1 MSQGIKM
8 KPGAEKLLNYF
19 KSNSLE
25 EIVVT
30 SFQKIDPKWTN
41 KTLNRVVEDHPE
53 LFQLE
58 DDKVRL
64 VSTKATDLTPYIET
78 RRELVTSLEKFLV
91 GPFAESEVLGEKKRP
106 MQLYLTGKLVPF
118 GSSANV
124 VHESD
129 YDIQTN
135 QLLEHEKVDE
145 YLSNRDI
152 FRPSSM
158 GFSFKMKKLAPIIIE
173 ASWGMYYGK
182 EFERTSHRESWTIDL
197 APNESKTLTNEKKS
211 SDPARVKYTVMKR
224 EGSFH
229 VSVFLLNNYVKND
242 GTYPLQEEIMFQ
254 TKLSVSLDKNHMSF
268 FTSKADQYNVA
279 DELLYREFQELAIGH
294 GVGVNWVVDSDKVQI
309 ESTWLPF
316 YELPSV
322 EHTEMKDQ
330 DFSMNKLSNMSAIE
344 LKEYLSIIPK
354 RYREWLDIQK
364 DLVENLE
371 SKLKS
376 EAENNIVK
384 IDEMIR
390 RIEDGIKFITQS
402 EECIGKQ
409 AFQFANRSMMI
420 QQAQTKVAL
429 KYRSSSK
436 RVKVEYDGKWRLF
449 QIMFVLMNISG
460 ISERNH
466 KDRELVDL
474 IWFPTGGGKTEA
486 YLGVAAYL
494 MAYRRLSANI
504 VNVEEYAGVTV
515 FMRYTLRLLTI
526 QQFQRATALICA
538 AEYIRQEQPHIYGSV
553 PFSIGLWIGSDS
565 SPNTLED
572 AVAKLEDIKNG
583 REVLKGNPMQLSHC
597 PWCGTKLLATD
608 YEFTKDTQKISCNH
622 PQCNFYGTEG
632 LPVYTVDEAIY
643 NQVPTIIIGTVD
655 KIAQLPWKNNMY
667 ELFGQ
672 KNFYHPVN
680 GFSYEDKKS
689 KRGYQKI
696 ERLKPPELII
706 QDELHLISGPL
717 GSLTGIYEV
726 AVDLLC
732 EFNGSRP
739 KIIAST
745 ATIRGAKEQVYALY
759 GREVNQF
766 PLPVVKAD
774 DNFVS
779 KSTDKKP
786 GRLYMG
792 ICAPGVSGK
801 IQSIQTYAALSM
813 ISRTTPSEHID
824 PYWTMLGYFNTV
836 KELAG
841 MLTTFKD
848 EIPSRLDMLDP
859 EKVFFHDLQV
869 EEMTSRKKAKEIPEL
884 LTFMEK
890 TKKEAGALDAVLATN
905 MISVGVDVN
914 RLGIMVVHGQPKT
927 TSEYIQA
934 TSRVG
939 RKYPGLV
946 LTIFNSMRSRDL
958 SHYERFKAYHQTLY
972 RNVETMSVTPFT
984 IGSRRKGLTGS
995 LIGFLRQ
1002 SLIEISK
1009 EKSANQFTVTNKVE
1023 ELRGRFL
1030 DRIDKTENWN
1040 TQEADAVLT
1049 QYLKWWEDVAS
1060 KYHENLSYRKSD
1072 YTKNHLLR
1080 QFDEKAKTL
1089 EAKPAMTSL
1098 RSVEAEIIVE
1108 EMWSKNE

>member
-1 MSQGIKM
+1 MSQEVKM

-19 KSNSLE
+19 NSNSLE
-25 EIVVT
+25 ELST
-30 SFQKIDPKWTN
+30 SSFQKIDPKWTK
-41 KTLNRVVEDHPE
+41 KTLNRVVEEHSS
-53 LFQLE
+53 LFELE
-58 DDKVRL
+58 DNKVRL
-64 VSTKATDLTPYIET
+64 VLKKAMDLTPYIET
-78 RRELVTSLEKFLV
+78 RSEIVKNLDQFLV

-106 MQLYLTGKLVPF
+106 MALYLTGKLVPF

-124 VHESD
+124 VNESD
-129 YDIQTN
+129 FDIQTN
-135 QLLEHEKVDE
+135 QLLENEKVDE

-158 GFSFKMKKLAPIIIE
+158 GFSFKMKKLAPIRIQ
-173 ASWGMYYGK
+173 ASWGMYQGK
-182 EFERTSHRESWTIDL
+182 DFERTSHHESWTIDL
-197 APNESKTLTNEKKS
+197 APDESKTLMNGKKT

-224 EGSFH
+224 DGSFH
-229 VSVFLLNNYVKND
+229 VSVFLFNNYVKND

-254 TKLSVSLDKNHMSF
+254 TKLSVSLDEKHMSF

-279 DELLYREFQELAIGH
+279 DELLYRDFQELAIGH
-294 GVGVNWVVDSDKVQI
+294 GVGVNWQVDSNIVQI

-322 EHTEMKDQ
+322 EHTELNDH
-330 DFSMNKLSNMSAIE
+330 DFSMGKLSNMTAIE
-344 LKEYLSIIPK
+344 LKDYLSIIPK
-354 RYREWLDIQK
+354 KYKEWLKIQK
-364 DLVENLE
+364 DHLE
-371 SKLKS
+371 DLDPKLKV
-376 EAENNIVK
+376 EAEKSIKK
-384 IDEMIR
+384 INKMIA
-390 RIEDGIKFITQS
+390 RIEAGIEFITES
-402 EECIGKQ
+402 DDCIGKQ
-409 AFQFANRSMMI
+409 AFQFSNRSMMI

-436 RVKVEYDGKWRLF
+436 RVKAEYDGKWRLF
-449 QIMFVLMNISG
+449 QIMFLLMNISG
-460 ISERNH
+460 VSEHNH
-466 KDRELVDL
+466 EDREIVDL

-494 MAYRRLSANI
+494 MAYRRLSSNI
-504 VNVEEYAGVTV
+504 LNVEEYAGVTI

-538 AEYIRQEQPHIYGSV
+538 AEYIRQEQPHIYGAV

-565 SPNTLED
+565 SPNTLGD
-572 AVAKLEDIKNG
+572 AAAKLEDIKNG
-583 REVLKGNPMQLSHC
+583 KEVLKGNPIQLSHC

-608 YEFTKDTQKISCNH
+608 YEFTKDTQKISCNQ
-622 PQCNFYGTEG
+622 PQCNFYGENG
-632 LPVYTVDEAIY
+632 LPVYTVDDAIY

-655 KIAQLPWKNNMY
+655 KIAQLPWKNNMS

-672 KNFYHPVN
+672 KNFYHPVT
-680 GFSYEDKKS
+680 GFVYDGKKS

-696 ERLKPPELII
+696 QRLKPPELII

-732 EFNGSRP
+732 EFNGSGP

-766 PLPVVKAD
+766 PLPVLKAD

-779 KSTDKKP
+779 KSSDKKP

-813 ISRTTPSEHID
+813 ISRTSVTEHID

-859 EKVFFHDLQV
+859 EKAFSHDLQV

-884 LTFMEK
+884 LTSMEK
-890 TKKEAGALDAVLATN
+890 TNKEAGAIDAVLATN
-905 MISVGVDVN
+905 MISVGVDVD

-958 SHYERFKAYHQTLY
+958 SHYERFRAYHQTLY
-972 RNVETMSVTPFT
+972 RNVETMSVTPFA

-1002 SLIEISK
+1002 SLVEISK
-1009 EKSANQFTVTNKVE
+1009 EKSVDQFTITAQVE
-1023 ELRGRFL
+1023 ELKERFI
-1030 DRIDKTENWN
+1030 DRIGKTQNWN
-1040 TQEADAVLT
+1040 TEEAEEVLT
-1049 QYLKWWEDVAS
+1049 QYLHWWKEVAS
-1060 KYHENLSYRKSD
+1060 KYNENLSYRKSE

-1080 QFDEKAKTL
+1080 QFDEKAKTP

-1098 RSVEAEIIVE
+1098 RNVEAEIIVE